1 MNERRYRTGRGVSGI
16 KTLVVEAS
24 PRREGN
30 SITIARSFMRGLR
43 DGGETEIKERFLNDM
58 EVRPCLGCWK
68 CLEMREP
75 GCVIDDDMT
84 EVYPELME
92 ADLIIFATPIYW
104 WHIAG
109 QMKVFLDRMEGLL
122 AGNGPNN
129 LSGKALVL
137 IVTHLVEDPDGVE
150 LAIRTFRSITGW
162 AGMSLDVIRYYS
174 ADDHVSEREEKLD
187 EAYRLGRS
195 YAGWEAP
202 ELIFKCM
209 VENCVG
215 MFSSVESLARHLAA
229 AAGLNHR
236 TWRSDHGL
244 QDRGMADDELWN
256 QIASILKDEST
267 PKDR

>member
-1 MNERRYRTGRGVSGI
+1 M

-24 PRREGN
+24 PRREG
-30 SITIARSFMRGLR
+30 SSTTIARSFMRGLR
-43 DGGETEIKERFLNDM
+43 DGGETQIREYFLNDM
-58 EVRPCLGCWK
+58 DVRPCLGCWK
-68 CLEMREP
+68 CLEMSEP
-75 GCVIDDDMT
+75 GCVIDDDMN

-92 ADLIIFATPIYW
+92 ADLIVFATPIYW

-109 QMKVFLDRMEGLL
+109 QMKIFLDRMEGLL

-150 LAIRTFRSITGW
+150 LAIRMFRSITGW
-162 AGMSLDVIRYYS
+162 AGMSLDVIRYCS
-174 ADDHVSEREEKLD
+174 VEGHVSECEEKLD

-202 ELIFKCM
+202 ELTVKCM

-215 MFSSVESLARHLAA
+215 MFSSVESLARHLASG
-229 AAGLNHR
+229 AGLNHR
-236 TWRSDHGL
+236 AWRSEHGL
-244 QDRGMADDELWN
+244 QDRGMADDELWT
-256 QIASILKDEST
+256 QIASMLKDESAT
-267 PKDR
+267 KDR